1 MKLLKKYSTRTSTG
15 ILSKGIYKDKN
26 GQLYIAKGNSSE
38 FTYEPYSEYI
48 ASKLINTLGVKC
60 IDYQLEDKFN
70 FQSVNTYGD
79 CFFVSV
85 CKIHDKPLR
94 QFYNYIS
101 KGYMFYDADP
111 LEEYLKLGLSKEWL
125 LDLFV
130 IDALIGNQDRH
141 LNNFDIEEDKG
152 IIKNAPILD
161 LGASLLYDV
170 IDKDLDNKEAIE
182 KSMNKCREL
191 IDDEKNHLSKIK
203 NVKKALNIDKW
214 LDIDTTIIK
223 DAFNKIPDDLKS
235 VIGKKRITTIE
246 RVVMDR
252 ANLLNS
258 LNNPNIHEQ
267 IKEAKWINI

>member
-26 GQLYIAKGNSSE
+26 GALYIVKGNSSE

-48 ASKLINTLGVKC
+48 ASKIINALGVKC
-60 IDYQLEDKFN
+60 VDYQLEDKFN
-70 FQSVNTYGD
+70 FQSINTYGD

-85 CKIHDKPLR
+85 CKIHNKPLR
-94 QFYNYIS
+94 QFYTYIS
-101 KGYMFYDADP
+101 KGYKFYDTDP

-125 LDLFV
+125 LNLFV

-141 LNNFDIEEDKG
+141 LNNFDIEEDNG
-152 IIKNAPILD
+152 TIRNAPILD

-170 IDKDLDNKEAIE
+170 IDKDLNNKDAIE
-182 KSMNKCREL
+182 KSMSKCREF
-191 IDDEKNHLSKIK
+191 IDEEKSHLSKIK

-214 LDIDTTIIK
+214 LDIDTTAIK
-223 DAFNKIPDDLKS
+223 DVFNKISDDLKS
-235 VIGKKRITTIE
+235 AIGKKRITTIE
-246 RVVMDR
+246 RVVIDR

-258 LNNPNIHEQ
+258 LNNQTNPKQ
-267 IKEAKWINI
+267 IQGAKWANI